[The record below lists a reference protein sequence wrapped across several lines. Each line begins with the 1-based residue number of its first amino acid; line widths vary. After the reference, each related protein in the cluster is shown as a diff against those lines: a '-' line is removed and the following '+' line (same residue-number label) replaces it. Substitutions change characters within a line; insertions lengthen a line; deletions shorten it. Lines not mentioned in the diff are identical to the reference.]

1 MKKLAVLLTAIFMT
15 FFISA
20 LVGLATQSEARGRGA
35 QVATIEQARVFNRNY
50 NAVWQTIIKV
60 MTSKG
65 YSILNMDKS
74 SGLISTDY
82 FVVREPVMII
92 QGYRYKLNILLE
104 KISASKTQVTITS
117 VWEIGFQQAESGLV
131 RWQTTQRRD
140 VNLERNLFDSIQS
153 LL

>member
-1 MKKLAVLLTAIFMT
+1 
-15 FFISA
+15 
-20 LVGLATQSEARGRGA
+20 
-35 QVATIEQARVFNRNY
+35 
-50 NAVWQTIIKV
+50 